1 MMITFLLMYTLISI
15 SNVCIFAFVVRHFVI
30 GLSVFVCT
38 VLIFVNDDYIFAH
51 VYINFH

>member
-15 SNVCIFAFVVRHFVI
+15 NSVCIFAFVVRHFVI
-30 GLSVFVCT
+30 GLFVFVYT
-38 VLIFVNDDYIFAH
+38 VSVFVNDDNIFAH